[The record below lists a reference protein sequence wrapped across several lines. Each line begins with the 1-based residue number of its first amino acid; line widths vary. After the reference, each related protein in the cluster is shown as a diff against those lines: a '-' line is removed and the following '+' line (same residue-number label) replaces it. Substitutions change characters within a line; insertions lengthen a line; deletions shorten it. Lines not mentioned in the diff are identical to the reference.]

1 MVLSL
6 IIVIATAWIAQAGF
20 CYFQMKNFNKEFI
33 RLRRKGKVAI
43 GKKKG
48 KISAGTIVLICIDDN
63 LEIVE
68 AKIMSGVTVF
78 AKLRPLKEIE
88 HQNILHI
95 DDKIINKMNSKKMKA
110 VKNAVENY
118 CSFKEVVS

>member
-1 MVLSL
+1 MVLTL
-6 IIVIATAWIAQAGF
+6 IIFIGSAWIVQAMLS
-20 CYFQMKNFNKEFI
+20 YFQMKNFNTEFI

-48 KISAGTIVLICIDDN
+48 KISSGTIVLICIDDN
-63 LEIVE
+63 LEILE
-68 AKIMSGVTVF
+68 AKIMTGITVF

-88 HQNILHI
+88 HENLLHI
-95 DDKIINKMNSKKMKA
+95 DDKIINRMNPRKIKA